1 MPRRLAPLL
10 LVAIVVSGACSSPLL
25 SRTATPGTVHARVV
39 TSAGGS
45 RLLLVPVD
53 HGRGNAAATLLTCP
67 RGVARAEAPRCERES
82 GADPKADPRIRV
94 SNACFVQM
102 QLAGVVLVN
111 PLIVACQNP
120 LPVRW
125 PVAA

>member
-45 RLLLVPVD
+45 RLLLVPVFV
-53 HGRGNAAATLLTCP
+53 GSRGPYDFALDTGAAASSYPGVMSRELLSRRPSVASTLTTAHS
-67 RGVARAEAPRCERES
+67 AR
-82 GADPKADPRIRV
+82 
-94 SNACFVQM
+94 
-102 QLAGVVLVN
+102 
-111 PLIVACQNP
+111 
-120 LPVRW
+120 
-125 PVAA
+125 